1 MTTHART
8 DAARGRWVII
18 ALAVLTGWVAPQA
31 ARGNAITDVA
41 QSLLTAIRTGAPS
54 PPVASRDIAMVG
66 IAMYD
71 AVNAAT
77 GLTYQPYSY
86 SGGAVPLASADA
98 AAYYA
103 GYSMLKSL
111 FPSQSSSLQLQ
122 QDSAINNLGLSGI
135 TQTISQNLGTSVA
148 TNFFNA
154 RASDG
159 SATAQSPYTPGNQPG
174 NYQFTNPTQTTVVQ
188 PGWGNVTPFAITSVD
203 SVEPPPLWGPGSL
216 YGAAIEADF
225 LASPQYL
232 SALNTVRTTGC
243 NGCGQTLDELNLSA
257 FWADTNGNAQFG
269 STATPP
275 GHWVA
280 ITDTVATNAGL
291 SLLQTARLGAMVG
304 ASLADAGIVAW
315 DVKNDNDFWRPD
327 TAIHATGVGGGND
340 PTWQPLWP
348 DPLFQSYIS
357 GHSTFS
363 MAAATTLGDFF
374 GTDNVSFCSTADP
387 NAHDATNQAFAE
399 TRCFTSFTAAAD
411 EAGDSR
417 IVGGIHFPF
426 DNSEGLATGE
436 AIADQVVANAFA
448 AVPEPS
454 SMAVL
459 ATAVMVL
466 VGICRLKGLKPWN
479 QGRGFLKGLGASG

>member
-1 MTTHART
+1 MATRASVE
-8 DAARGRWVII
+8 AARGRWAII
-18 ALAVLTGWVAPQA
+18 AVAALAGWVAPQA
-31 ARGNAITDVA
+31 AQGNAITDVD
-41 QSLLTAIRTGAPS
+41 QSLLSAIRTGAPS

-103 GYSMLKSL
+103 GYSMLKGL
-111 FPSQSSSLQLQ
+111 FPAQSSSLQLQ
-122 QDSAINNLGLSGI
+122 EDSAINNLGLSGI
-135 TQTISQNLGTSVA
+135 TKAISQNLGTSIA
-148 TNFFNA
+148 TNFFNG
-154 RASDG
+154 RATDG
-159 SATAQSPYTPGNQPG
+159 SATAQTPYTPGNQPG
-174 NYQFTNPTQTTVVQ
+174 NYQFTNLAQTTVVQ
-188 PGWGNVTPFAITSVD
+188 PGWGKVTPFAITSVD
-203 SVEPPPLWGPGSL
+203 SVEPPSLWGPGSL
-216 YGAAIEADF
+216 YGATTEADF

-232 SALNTVRTTGC
+232 SALNTVKTTGC

-291 SLLQTARLGAMVG
+291 SLLQTARVGAMVG

-340 PTWQPLWP
+340 PTWRPLWP

-363 MAAATTLGDFF
+363 MAAA
-374 GTDNVSFCSTADP
+374 
-387 NAHDATNQAFAE
+387 DA
-399 TRCFTSFTAAAD
+399 
-411 EAGDSR
+411 
-417 IVGGIHFPF
+417 
-426 DNSEGLATGE
+426 
-436 AIADQVVANAFA
+436 
-448 AVPEPS
+448 
-454 SMAVL
+454 
-459 ATAVMVL
+459 
-466 VGICRLKGLKPWN
+466 
-479 QGRGFLKGLGASG
+479 RGFLRHRQRLILQHGRPECARCDQSGVRGNTVLHKLHRGCRRGGRQPHYRRYSLSFRQLRGAGHRRGDCGSNRGKRFRRCARAVFNGSTGDRGDGPRADIYVGAASMVRSRFIMV